1 MIGDDTRAGLAVDTL
16 MSHGAVNVSSFFHA
30 APRGVCCSPGGTV
43 RSVPVALTCVSVI
56 FSYLRA
62 RAPVCV
68 SVLSACGLEN
78 ILPQK

>member
-16 MSHGAVNVSSFFHA
+16 MSHGAVNVS
-30 APRGVCCSPGGTV
+30 PRGVCCSPGRTV

-56 FSYLRA
+56 TYLRA

-68 SVLSACGLEN
+68 SVLSACSLET